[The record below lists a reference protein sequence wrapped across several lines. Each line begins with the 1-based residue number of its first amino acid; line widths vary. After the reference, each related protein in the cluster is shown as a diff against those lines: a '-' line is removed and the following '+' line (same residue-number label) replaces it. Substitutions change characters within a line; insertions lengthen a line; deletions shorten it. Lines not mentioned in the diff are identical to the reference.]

1 MTLPRTAEIAI
12 IGGGVVGASTAYHL
26 ARRGARG
33 VVLLEREA
41 LFGTGSTAKCA
52 GGVRYHFG
60 TEMNARLSLLSL
72 PAFERFE
79 EETGYPANF
88 RKCGYLFVVTTEHDL
103 GVFRALAETLSRLGI
118 RSELWTEAD
127 LRARLPMMAWP
138 DARGALWGPDD
149 GLADNGAVVQG
160 YISAASRL
168 GALCL
173 SGVEV
178 VGLRVSG
185 GRVEAV
191 ETTAGTVA
199 VSGVVNAA
207 GAWAGQVGRM
217 AGLEIPVSPSRRQVV
232 VTAPL
237 PEIPADFPFVI
248 DFSQALYF
256 HREGPGLMT
265 GMSNPRQAPGFD
277 ESVDEAWEMG
287 HLLAAAARMPLLER
301 AGIARRWAGLYEMT
315 PDRHPILG
323 PVEAIRGY
331 YCGAGFSGHGFMHS
345 PAAGLLLAEAILDGR
360 AHSLDISPLCLERF
374 SRGELLTEAAII

>member
-1 MTLPRTAEIAI
+1 MTLPRTAEVAI
-12 IGGGVVGASTAYHL
+12 IGGGVIGASTAYHL

-41 LFGTGSTAKCA
+41 LFGMGSTSKCA

-60 TEMNARLSLLSL
+60 TDINVRLSLLSL

-79 EETGYPANF
+79 DETGFSADF
-88 RKCGYLFVVTTEHDL
+88 RKCGYLFVLTSEHDL
-103 GVFRALAETLSRLGI
+103 ALFRGLAERLGRLSI

-127 LRARLPMMAWP
+127 VRSRLPMMAWP
-138 DARGALWGPDD
+138 DAVGALWGPDD

-160 YISAASRL
+160 YISGAGRL

-173 SGVEV
+173 SGIEV
-178 VGLRVSG
+178 TGLLISG
-185 GRVEAV
+185 GRVEGV

-199 VSGVVNAA
+199 VPSVVNAA
-207 GAWAGQVGRM
+207 GAWAGLVGRM
-217 AGLEIPVSPSRRQVV
+217 AGLEIPVVPSRRQVV

-256 HREGPGLMT
+256 HREGPALMT
-265 GMSNPRQAPGFD
+265 GMSNPGQTPGFD
-277 ESVDEAWEMG
+277 ESVDEGWELG

-301 AGIARRWAGLYEMT
+301 AGIVRRWAGLYELT

-323 PVEAIRGY
+323 PVEALRGF

-345 PAAGLLLAEAILDGR
+345 PAAGLLLAEVILDGR
-360 AHSLDISPLCLERF
+360 ARSLDISPLRLERF
-374 SRGELLTEAAII
+374 SRGEFLTEAVVV